1 MTNIYLVGQKITKM
15 IKLLWY

>member
-1 MTNIYLVGQKITKM
+1 MTKIYLVGQKIMKM